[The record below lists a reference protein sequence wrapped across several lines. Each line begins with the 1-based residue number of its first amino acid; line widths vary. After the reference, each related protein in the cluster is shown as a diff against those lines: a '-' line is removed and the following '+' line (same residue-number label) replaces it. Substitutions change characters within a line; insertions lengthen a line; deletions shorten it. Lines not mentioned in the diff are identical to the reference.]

1 MRGVV
6 EGRSIKEAAIIT
18 NNMALY
24 LLAFNFL
31 QFLLTGLYMSIFHSS
46 IIGKLLKYQE
56 ISPLVIS

>member
-24 LLAFNFL
+24 LLAFSFL
-31 QFLLTGLYMSIFHSS
+31 QFLLTGLFMSIFQCS